1 MTQNLN
7 LDTWNR
13 RDHFHFFRQFEE
25 PFFGVTVQMD
35 CTKAY
40 AYAKKHD
47 ISFFL
52 HYLYQSLRAANQ
64 VEPFRYRIV
73 DEGVQIHDQV
83 HASPTIN
90 RPDGSFGFAYMDYD
104 ADEQAFMQKAS
115 AETERVRNSTG
126 LVPSGSGQN
135 VIHYSALPGISFLSV
150 SHARRFSFNDSCP
163 KISFGK
169 LTDEHGKKMMPVSVH
184 AHHALMD
191 AYHVE
196 KFIELYQQLLNE
208 K

>member
-1 MTQNLN
+1 MTQELN

-40 AYAKKHD
+40 AYAKTQG

-52 HYLYQSLRAANQ
+52 HYLYQSLRAANRI
-64 VEPFRYRIV
+64 EPFRYRIV
-73 DEGVQIHDQV
+73 DDRVLIHGQV

-90 RPDGSFGFAYMDYD
+90 RSDGSFGFAYMDYD
-104 ADEQAFMQKAS
+104 ADEQTFMRKAQL
-115 AETERVRNSTG
+115 ETERVRNSTG
-126 LVPSGSGQN
+126 LVPSVSDQN
-135 VIHYSALPGISFLSV
+135 VIHYSALPGINFLSI
-150 SHARRFSFNDSCP
+150 SHARRFAFNDSCP

-169 LTDEHGKKMMPVSVH
+169 LLDDHGKKMMPVSLHV
-184 AHHALMD
+184 HHALMD
-191 AYHVE
+191 GYHAGQ
-196 KFIELYQQLLNE
+196 FIELYQQLLDE